1 MAKSRGKE
9 IERRGNLL
17 RQARWAGL
25 SAGDQV
31 IINLEKERRATYVF
45 VAHVENMATGES
57 WVEVRGGRKGEQ
69 KDRSFRPDVIFPA
82 TARRGA
88 KIVGPSYAEAPQLP
102 LR

>member
-1 MAKSRGKE
+1 MARAKE

-25 SAGDQV
+25 SAGDAV
-31 IINLEKERRATYVF
+31 IVNVDKERRNSYVF
-45 VAHVENMATGES
+45 LAHVENMATGES

-69 KDRSFRPDVIFPA
+69 KDRSFRPDLIFPA
-82 TARRGA
+82 AARRGS
-88 KIVGPSYAEAPQLP
+88 KIVGPSLVEAPQLP